1 MLPKK
6 QRLNLL
12 DFNLNPD
19 RVKKYFSIW
28 YTILKKQGSSDIS
41 KIGIIVPKSV
51 DKRSTKR
58 NYSRRIVS
66 EITQKNIKFMKKSND
81 IIIKLKKTV
90 TPDNREK
97 IKEDLIKYL
106 KNDQL

>member
-28 YTILKKQGSSDIS
+28 YIILKKQGSSNTS
-41 KIGIIVPKSV
+41 KIGILVPKSL
-51 DKRSTKR
+51 DKRATKR
-58 NYSRRIVS
+58 NYSRRIIA
-66 EITQKNIKFMKKSND
+66 EIMQKNIKLIKESSD
-81 IIIKLKKTV
+81 IIIKLKKIV
-90 TPDNREK
+90 TPENRKYLEK
-97 IKEDLIKYL
+97 DLIKYL
-106 KNDQL
+106 KNDQ